1 MRIAWP
7 AARLSLPPASAP
19 SARPPPPRPSLP
31 RALQRLRG
39 ARCEIPLKIYK
50 VRSISKKTF
59 LAGQHFTAAAAPPF
73 FPSSCSASARTRT
86 SLSAPSHR
94 RRRTRSR
101 TDTAD
106 RPRRPWTATA
116 KAPAGAHVLLV
127 CCSVLQAGSHAS
139 LVAYLQLAQLH
150 LCRC

>member
-116 KAPAGAHVLLV
+116 KVPAHLLR
-127 CCSVLQAGSHAS
+127 GEKI
-139 LVAYLQLAQLH
+139 
-150 LCRC
+150 